1 MREIGISH
9 VLMGGVRIVVG
20 KVVCSGTGK
29 NERKPVE
36 VGNDGRRVSK
46 VSDKGKVKEREV
58 LPVVRSRSIG
68 VV

>member
-1 MREIGISH
+1 MREIGIDH

-20 KVVCSGTGK
+20 KVVCSGAGE

-36 VGNDGRRVSK
+36 VGIDGRRVSK
-46 VSDKGKVKEREV
+46 MSDKGKVKEREV
-58 LPVVRSRSIG
+58 LPVVRSRSVG